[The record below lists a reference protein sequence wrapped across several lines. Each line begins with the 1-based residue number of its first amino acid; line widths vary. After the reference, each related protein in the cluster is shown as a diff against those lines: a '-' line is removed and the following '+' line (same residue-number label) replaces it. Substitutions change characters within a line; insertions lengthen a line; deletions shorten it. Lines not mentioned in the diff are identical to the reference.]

1 MIEDFKSDDV
11 FSNAW
16 SNYTKV
22 YQNIQEQQKRYDDE
36 IIPRMESVEERINRT
51 ISRYF
56 QILNQRQ
63 DDVEQ
68 NGKNTFEEIKT
79 LK

>member
-1 MIEDFKSDDV
+1 
-11 FSNAW
+11 
-16 SNYTKV
+16 
-22 YQNIQEQQKRYDDE
+22 
-36 IIPRMESVEERINRT
+36 MESVEERINRT